1 MVSKYMYTAS
11 MIANIVG
18 RGEKSKED
26 QRVKRVVHQVAP
38 RYLLSSYMKVSSKNV
53 IYTHNINVYCTLS
66 VHYFSVLKIKRKESQ
81 R

>member
-26 QRVKRVVHQVAP
+26 QRVKGVVHQVAP
-38 RYLLSSYMKVSSKNV
+38 RYLL
-53 IYTHNINVYCTLS
+53 
-66 VHYFSVLKIKRKESQ
+66 
-81 R
+81 